1 MKNDTKLNKWK
12 LKYTKKF
19 ISKLKTKCLLIPII
33 VICMSITACSSKTDS
48 KINPDENQ
56 IKNIT
61 NESFTV
67 NKQIYDGK
75 LVSLT
80 CKEICTDGIVF
91 ECKNKS
97 DNSIDIMLNIA
108 LDGYMQKVWCN
119 ADNSTISANETKQI
133 VMNGTLDKVEHEL
146 MSINGTVF
154 VNHTGEQEFDICDI
168 SLGGQRNEDDIK
180 PGEVMYS
187 TDDLVVEYLGAD
199 AQGVIFGVTN
209 NRNKTI
215 TFGADSFIINND
227 DKDYAMTVT
236 SIVGHSRGTYSID
249 IFSYNENYFSNDLHS
264 FEGVLRSSV
273 DGEGIVDRFPI
284 SYTDENSQL
293 SQDDNTS
300 EENSLTNDEIEC
312 LNTVLDEIKT
322 TYGNFTTNSVNIAT
336 LHNPEV
342 DEIYKQEIYI
352 IEITID
358 TSVISNTYYLW
369 SDTHAFSALTDYPT
383 LLETADIISQK
394 ALSKSDMQEYGMT
407 TGKSHDNIEKH
418 SSNHTQ
424 IYLNGV
430 YKNTSTEMS
439 FEFNDNNISI
449 TGDSTSLKGTY
460 NLEEGFLK
468 ITLKTGDY
476 YSYKYLSTQNGFDL
490 MDEEGSIL
498 SFEKQ

>member
-1 MKNDTKLNKWK
+1 M
-12 LKYTKKF
+12 
-19 ISKLKTKCLLIPII
+19 
-33 VICMSITACSSKTDS
+33 
-48 KINPDENQ
+48 
-56 IKNIT
+56 
-61 NESFTV
+61 
-67 NKQIYDGK
+67 
-75 LVSLT
+75 
-80 CKEICTDGIVF
+80 F

-97 DNSIDIMLNIA
+97 DNNIDIILNIA

-133 VMNGTLDKVEHEL
+133 IMNGTLDKVEHEL

-154 VNHTGEQEFDICDI
+154 VNHTGEEEFDICDI

-236 SIVGHSRGTYSID
+236 NIVGHSRGTYSID

-264 FEGVLRSSV
+264 FEGVLRSSI

-284 SYTDENSQL
+284 SYTDEDSQL

-369 SDTHAFSALTDYPT
+369 SDTHAFSALTDYPA
-383 LLETADIISQK
+383 LLDTADIISQK
-394 ALSKSDMQEYGMT
+394 SLSKSDIQKYGMK
-407 TGKSHDNIEKH
+407 TGNSHDNIEKH

-430 YKNTSTEMS
+430 YKNASTGMS

-449 TGDSTSLKGTY
+449 TEDSTSLKGTY

-490 MDEEGSIL
+490 VDEEGSIL